1 MQVHMHIFLLFS
13 IFCVML
19 FSLGNVYSYFSTDK
33 AAATIKITACG
44 YYNRIKQ
51 SSVDRYHF

>member
-1 MQVHMHIFLLFS
+1 MQVHMHIFLL
-13 IFCVML
+13 CVML